1 MIGQIRR
8 NLRRLVECASTRT
21 GPDGLL
27 GDDLSFCERVARI
40 TIEVDALE
48 YTLLRALSEADAGGD
63 VGTKAS
69 LYRIRSCQLAQQV
82 SELYLDVLG
91 IDALPY
97 PREARELD
105 WSGGGWLPDD
115 APAQTANYL
124 NLRKLTIYG
133 GSEEI
138 QKNILAKLELN
149 L

>member
-1 MIGQIRR
+1 
-8 NLRRLVECASTRT
+8 
-21 GPDGLL
+21 
-27 GDDLSFCERVARI
+27 
-40 TIEVDALE
+40 
-48 YTLLRALSEADAGGD
+48 

-82 SELYLDVLG
+82 SELYVDVLG
-91 IDALPY
+91 VDALPY

-115 APAQTANYL
+115 APAQAANYL